1 MFLRPALLIALGA
14 AAASAQ
20 APVAV
25 RGLVYDSLRGKP
37 IAGALVA
44 AILGMNFRLGVF
56 ESTTYFWVVLA
67 GIGAIAALTLVAARV
82 RHWI

>member
-1 MFLRPALLIALGA
+1 MLIATTGQRTNEIVKVLTL
-14 AAASAQ
+14 ASVLLL
-20 APVAV
+20 P
-25 RGLVYDSLRGKP
+25 
-37 IAGALVA
+37 GALVA